1 MTYDP
6 FALATLSNAVYDN
19 AEEET
24 FLAKVVGYVPAQRYK
39 HNDTQATLFL
49 PAASGGRP
57 VLAIRGTEFL
67 VSWTDFFRN
76 IGWPVSWGGA
86 GKVHR
91 GYLRGYNMIRKD
103 VLELAEKYPNLIITG
118 HSLGGAT
125 ATIAAADL
133 NVTHAELDM
142 YKSGDFT
149 VVTFGAP
156 PCVSRALADVLE
168 VERYVVAND
177 FAPKIPG
184 WIVGLHHPKDR
195 RVKLAKQGHFPARVG
210 AHWGSVYMEK
220 LEDLRI
226 YPTTSSS

>member
-6 FALATLSNAVYDN
+6 FALASLSNAVYDN
-19 AEEET
+19 AEEEKL
-24 FLAKVVGYVPAQRYK
+24 LAKVVGYVPARRYK

-76 IGWPVSWGGA
+76 IGWPVSWGGQ

-91 GYLRGYNMIRKD
+91 GYLRSYNMIRKH
-103 VLELAEKYPNLIITG
+103 VLQLAEEFPTLIITG

-133 NVTHAELDM
+133 NAPRSETDPREP
-142 YKSGDFT
+142 YT

-156 PCVSRALADVLE
+156 PCVGKSLAKVLS
-168 VERYVVAND
+168 VDRYVVAND

-184 WIVGLHHPKDR
+184 WIVGLYHPKGP
-195 RVKLAKQGHFPARVG
+195 RVKLVKQGRFPARVS